1 MLVSKSCKYPDWSCY
16 DMWSYGYDSVEY
28 DKNTTDDFA
37 GTYYVAIEAYDASYY
52 ILRAIVTY

>member
-1 MLVSKSCKYPDWSCY
+1 
-16 DMWSYGYDSVEY
+16 MWSYGYDSVEY